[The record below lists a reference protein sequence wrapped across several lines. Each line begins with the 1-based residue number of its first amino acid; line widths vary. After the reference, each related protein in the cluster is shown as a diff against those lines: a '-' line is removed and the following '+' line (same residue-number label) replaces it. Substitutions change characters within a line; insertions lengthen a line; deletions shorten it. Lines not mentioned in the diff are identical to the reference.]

1 MPLPRIAAAALAAL
15 AAIALPACER
25 LEDRLLAQAAS
36 RAVQADRSE
45 WLDDGA
51 LHVILCGTG
60 SPLPSAERAGPCTA
74 VIAGGHFLLV
84 DVGPGSNA
92 NLGLWRLPRARLDG
106 VLLTH
111 FHSDHIGELGETA
124 LLSWAFGRSESLS
137 VYGPPGVDRVVS
149 GFEEAYKLD
158 AGYRVAHHG
167 AEVRPPGAS
176 ALHARTGAAPT
187 TGGAALVLEADG
199 LRVQAFAVDH
209 DPVSPAYGYRFDYG
223 GRSVVVSGDTRKS
236 RNLVANAAGV
246 DLLVHEALAAHV
258 VRAARDANAAADEA
272 RRARIL
278 DDVIGYHTT
287 PVEAAELAGEVGAGL
302 LVLTHLVPPPDN
314 PILRRMFVRGVVGA
328 WDGDVVLG
336 SDGLHFVLPSG
347 TREIDWESLE

>member
-1 MPLPRIAAAALAAL
+1 LPLPRILAAALATLAL
-15 AAIALPACER
+15 SGCDR
-25 LEDRLLAQAAS
+25 LEDRLLALAAS
-36 RAVQADRSE
+36 RAVQPERSE

-124 LLSWAFGRSESLS
+124 LLSWAFGRTQPLS

-149 GFEEAYKLD
+149 GFDEAYKLD
-158 AGYRVAHHG
+158 SGYRVAHHG
-167 AEVRPPGAS
+167 AEVMPPGAS
-176 ALHARTGAAPT
+176 VLHARTVAAPS
-187 TGGAALVLEADG
+187 TGGAVVVLEADG

-209 DPVSPAYGYRFDYG
+209 DPVRPAYGYRFDYA

-236 RNLVANAAGV
+236 TNLVANAAGV

-258 VRAARDANAAADEA
+258 VRAARDANLAAGET
-272 RRARIL
+272 RRAKIL

-287 PVEAAELAGEVGAGL
+287 PVEAAEAAAEAGAGL

-314 PILRRMFVRGVVGA
+314 PILRRMFVRGVADA
-328 WDGDVVLG
+328 WDGEVVLG
-336 SDGLHFVLPSG
+336 SDGLHFVLAPG